1 MHQRLHRLVKSKTA
15 EFKRVTDAHE
25 SALRQVGSH
34 PKNDQQPPH
43 RFTSGWLAW
52 PKAPWERLYFRENMG
67 TELEQSCSF

>member
-52 PKAPWERLYFRENMG
+52 PKAPGKGSTFG
-67 TELEQSCSF
+67 KTGGQS